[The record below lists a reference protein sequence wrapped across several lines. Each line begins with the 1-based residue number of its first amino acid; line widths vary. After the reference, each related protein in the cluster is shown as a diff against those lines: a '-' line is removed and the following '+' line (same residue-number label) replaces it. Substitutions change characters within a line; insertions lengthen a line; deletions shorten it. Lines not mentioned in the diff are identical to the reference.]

1 MYSEQLK
8 ADETKLNLNGDN
20 MSKVSFDVMNTRVTF
35 KNIPLYALSKYIFK
49 DVTAACKEF
58 KKIPGVDECI
68 IIQTTSRVEIFTV
81 SNVETD
87 DSPDARRAEGKT
99 LVLSQIKDTWIS
111 LSSFEQIDI
120 DHFDQTLEVYKGD
133 DVYLHLLRLASGL
146 DSIVVGKQEAYDDII
161 QSLANA
167 KSADVSGKILNK
179 LFESIIRLA
188 TRMRDST
195 GIANDVI
202 SLGDVA
208 VKLVDEKA
216 GLDAKKKVLLVGTGE
231 SAAMIAKTLNKKTIK
246 FDVTSRT
253 IDRATGFTTLLGGNP
268 VDFDDVLS
276 GFDKYDIIFVA
287 TTSDYFLITY
297 DRIRL
302 VMEEKKK
309 GTLILDLSDPRT
321 VDEGI
326 TVLPGI
332 KLLFRDQ
339 IAEIYEES
347 VKARAGI
354 VPAVEKIIDKEIPI
368 LSATMKRLDA

>member
-1 MYSEQLK
+1 LGEIR
-8 ADETKLNLNGDN
+8 
-20 MSKVSFDVMNTRVTF
+20 FDVLNARVTF
-35 KNIPLYALSKYIFK
+35 KNVPLHTLSKFTFK
-49 DVTAACKEF
+49 DVDTACAEF
-58 KKIPGVDECI
+58 KKIDGVDECI
-68 IIQTTSRVEIFTV
+68 IIQTASRVEIFTV

-99 LVLSQIKDTWIS
+99 LVLNQIKDTWVS
-111 LSSFEQIDI
+111 LSSLEQIDI

-146 DSIVVGKQEAYDDII
+146 DSVVVGKQEVFDEIV
-161 QSLANA
+161 QSIERA
-167 KSADVSGKILNK
+167 KAAGVSGNILNK
-179 LFESIIRLA
+179 LFDSVIRLA
-188 TRMRDST
+188 IRMRDTT
-195 GIANDVI
+195 GIAKDVI

-216 GLDAKKKVLLVGTGE
+216 GLDSKKKVLVIGTGE
-231 SAAMIAKTLNKKTIK
+231 PAAMVAKTLKKKDIP
-246 FDVTSRT
+246 FDVTSRS
-253 IDRATGFTTLLGGNP
+253 IERATGFTTLLSGNP
-268 VDFDDVLS
+268 VDFDTVLA

-297 DRIRL
+297 ERIRL

-326 TVLPGI
+326 TALPGI

-347 VKARAGI
+347 VKARVGI
-354 VPAVEKIIDKEIPI
+354 VPAVEKIIEKELPV
-368 LSATMKRLDA
+368 LSARMKRLDA

>member
-1 MYSEQLK
+1 MGEIR
-8 ADETKLNLNGDN
+8 
-20 MSKVSFDVMNTRVTF
+20 FDVLNARVTF
-35 KNIPLYALSKYIFK
+35 KNVPLHTLSKFTFK
-49 DVTAACKEF
+49 DVAAACAEF

-68 IIQTTSRVEIFTV
+68 IIQTASRVEIFTV

-87 DSPDARRAEGKT
+87 DSPDARREEGKT
-99 LVLSQIKDTWIS
+99 LVLNQIKDTWVS
-111 LSSFEQIDI
+111 LSSLEQIDI

-146 DSIVVGKQEAYDDII
+146 DSVVVGKQEVFDEIVE
-161 QSLANA
+161 SLANA
-167 KSADVSGKILNK
+167 KSAGVSGNILNK
-179 LFESIIRLA
+179 LFDSVIRLA
-188 TRMRDST
+188 IRMRDTT
-195 GIANDVI
+195 GIAKDVI

-216 GLDAKKKVLLVGTGE
+216 GLDSKKKILVIGTGE
-231 SAAMIAKTLNKKTIK
+231 PAAMLAKTLNKKGLT
-246 FDVTSRT
+246 FDVTSRSM
-253 IDRATGFTTLLGGNP
+253 DRATGFTTILGGTP
-268 VDFDDVLS
+268 VDFNDVLA

-297 DRIRL
+297 ERIRL

-326 TVLPGI
+326 TALPGI

-339 IAEIYEES
+339 IAELYEES
-347 VKARAGI
+347 VKSRVGI
-354 VPAVEKIIDKEIPI
+354 VPAVEKIIEKELPV
-368 LSATMKRLDA
+368 LSARMKRLDA